1 MPEHEPV
8 DIASKDAERD
18 EKPEARAARREET
31 TRGGLDTPKAGS
43 ANVRSDEAA
52 IGSESMDLQR
62 LMEPTSQVPP
72 GRQRTGDPP
81 PPRRTPSENG

>member
-1 MPEHEPV
+1 MAEHEPV
-8 DIASKDAERD
+8 DIANKDTLPA
-18 EKPEARAARREET
+18 EKPEARAARGEGT
-31 TRGGLDTPKAGS
+31 TPGGLDTNTAGS
-43 ANVRSDEAA
+43 ADVRSDEAA

-81 PPRRTPSENG
+81 SPRRPSAERE

>member
-8 DIASKDAERD
+8 DIASKDTERD

-31 TRGGLDTPKAGS
+31 TRGGLDTRQAGS